1 MIIFFTK
8 RKKNHK
14 IVFFQ
19 KYHNFNQKWLHN
31 YKIDTQNVLGTNKEI
46 CGCNLKTNANLLIF
60 EYFGKKSRL
69 WAKNEDL

>member
-1 MIIFFTK
+1 
-8 RKKNHK
+8 
-14 IVFFQ
+14 
-19 KYHNFNQKWLHN
+19 LHN

-60 EYFGKKSRL
+60 EDFGKKSRL